1 MEAAA
6 KRLKG
11 ASAAEGGRVETVGDE
26 YRARVRYANTSGGH
40 SQIYGPCRA
49 DARRAQADLES
60 MRAKAAHQPARGA
73 YFEAMAKEAHRIQAH
88 AAYEVQVAM
97 AMGKE
102 KHGRQHMHADV
113 DSESDQGIDY
123 AAAYEEPFPDYDA
136 ADPANLERLY
146 TAPPRKKS
154 KKAKPPANDIEATRM
169 LADFSPIRSSIDDL
183 RVLLEARA
191 DPNATVGVG
200 NISPLRNVMCFA
212 RPCDVREMRL
222 LLLDH
227 GAFESR
233 AEKQRWSVR
242 ETCDMMEASWLA
254 DFHRDDR
261 VRIMISCSEV
271 PLRLSSAAG
280 RARPARAFSFA
291 AAELALCGYY
301 GDPRRYKR

>member
-1 MEAAA
+1 MRE
-6 KRLKG
+6 
-11 ASAAEGGRVETVGDE
+11 SAAR
-26 YRARVRYANTSGGH
+26 
-40 SQIYGPCRA
+40 
-49 DARRAQADLES
+49 
-60 MRAKAAHQPARGA
+60 QPTRDA
-73 YFEAMAKEAHRIQAH
+73 YFEAMAEEAHRIQAH

-102 KHGRQHMHADV
+102 KHSRQHMHADV

-191 DPNATVGVG
+191 DPNATVGLG
-200 NISPLRNVMCFA
+200 NISPLRNAMCFA

-261 VRIMISCSEV
+261 E
-271 PLRLSSAAG
+271 G
-280 RARPARAFSFA
+280 
-291 AAELALCGYY
+291 
-301 GDPRRYKR
+301 